1 MPSLTKKY
9 HWATKQVLT
18 EFAGHRFGDPS
29 LLQRAFRH
37 RSMGIGHN
45 ERFEFLGDAVLGSII
60 AEALFQRWPVAREG
74 QLTRARSRLVR
85 RSTLAKLAR
94 QLDIGKHL
102 ELGPSERK
110 SGGRQ
115 RDSILA
121 DAVEAF
127 IAAVYL
133 DAGYD
138 ACRSVVLSLFQEQL
152 QSLTLDELKKDAK
165 TQLQE
170 WLQAQH
176 HPLPTYELI
185 KTEGQAHQ
193 QTFTVSCTVS
203 LLPKPFQGRGESIK
217 DAEQQAASQVLNTLT
232 KGKPHD

>member
-1 MPSLTKKY
+1 
-9 HWATKQVLT
+9 
-18 EFAGHRFGDPS
+18 
-29 LLQRAFRH
+29 
-37 RSMGIGHN
+37 MGAGHN
-45 ERFEFLGDAVLGSII
+45 ERFEFLGDAVLGSVI
-60 AEALFQRWPVAREG
+60 AEALFQRWPTAREG

-85 RSTLAKLAR
+85 RSTLAKLAKVH
-94 QLDIGKHL
+94 DIGKHL

-138 ACRSVVLSLFQEQL
+138 VCRSVVLSLFQEHL
-152 QSLTLDELKKDAK
+152 QSLTLDELEKDAK

-170 WLQAQH
+170 WLQAKRY
-176 HPLPTYELI
+176 PLPTYELI
-185 KTEGQAHQ
+185 GTQGQAHQ
-193 QTFTVSCTVS
+193 QVFTVTCGVS
-203 LLPKPFQGRGESIK
+203 LLPEPLEGRGGSIK
-217 DAEQQAASQVLNTLT
+217 EAEQTAALRVLHALT
-232 KGKPHD
+232 QHAHSKKHD